1 MKRSILTFALLL
13 ASATGLFAQRTAS
26 ASMQIRATVVES
38 ARLNV
43 AATETGAEVTSS
55 SLSDVMLSISKE
67 SNSGN
72 ATMTPA
78 NISLSSNETIL
89 AFGKTNPTKVQK
101 IQVEAANLSAVPQT
115 YIVSAYY
122 Q

>member
-1 MKRSILTFALLL
+1 MKRSILFFALFL
-13 ASATGLFAQRTAS
+13 ASANGLFAQRTAS
-26 ASMQIRATVVES
+26 ASMQISATVVES

-43 AATETGAEVTSS
+43 ALTETGAEVTSS
-55 SLSDVMLSISKE
+55 SLGGVVFTIATE
-67 SNSGN
+67 THSGN
-72 ATMTPA
+72 QVMTPA

-101 IQVEAANLSAVPQT
+101 IQVEAANLSAAPQT

>member
-1 MKRSILTFALLL
+1 MKRSIITLAIIF

-26 ASMQIRATVVES
+26 ASMQISATVVES

-43 AATETGAEVTSS
+43 AATATVAEVTSS
-55 SLSDVMLSISKE
+55 SLSGVTFSITQDAI
-67 SNSGN
+67 SGN
-72 ATMTPA
+72 TAMTPS

-89 AFGKTNPTKVQK
+89 SFGKTNPTKVQK
-101 IQVEAANLSAVPQT
+101 IQVETANLSAVPQT

-122 Q
+122 L

>member
-1 MKRSILTFALLL
+1 MKRSILFFALLL
-13 ASATGLFAQRTAS
+13 ASASGLSAQRTAS

-38 ARLNV
+38 SRLNV
-43 AATETGAEVTSS
+43 AATQNGAEVTSS
-55 SLSDVMLSISKE
+55 SLSDVMISISQE

-78 NISLSSNETIL
+78 NVSLSSNETIL
-89 AFGKTNPTKVQK
+89 AFGKTNPTQVKK
-101 IQVEAANLSAVPQT
+101 IQVETANLSATPQT

>member
-1 MKRSILTFALLL
+1 MKRSILTFALIL

-26 ASMQIRATVVES
+26 ASMQISATVVES

-43 AATETGAEVTSS
+43 ALTETGAEVTSS
-55 SLSDVMLSISKE
+55 SLSGVTFAVTQHAT
-67 SNSGN
+67 SGN
-72 ATMTPA
+72 TTMTPA

-101 IQVEAANLSAVPQT
+101 IQVEAANLSAAPQT

>member
-13 ASATGLFAQRTAS
+13 ASATGLFAQRTAT

>member
-1 MKRSILTFALLL
+1 MKRSILTFALIL

-26 ASMQIRATVVES
+26 ASMQISATVVES

-43 AATETGAEVTSS
+43 ALTEGGAEVTSS
-55 SLSDVMLSISKE
+55 SLGGVVFTIATE
-67 SNSGN
+67 THSGN
-72 ATMTPA
+72 QVMTPA

-101 IQVEAANLSAVPQT
+101 IQVEAANLSAAPQT

>member
-1 MKRSILTFALLL
+1 MKRSIITFAIIL

-26 ASMQIRATVVES
+26 ASMQISATVVES

-43 AATETGAEVTSS
+43 AATATGVEVTSS
-55 SLSDVMLSISKE
+55 SLSGVTFSITQDAI
-67 SNSGN
+67 SGN
-72 ATMTPA
+72 TAMTPS

>member
-1 MKRSILTFALLL
+1 MKRSILFFALLL
-13 ASATGLFAQRTAS
+13 ASASGLSAQRTAS

-38 ARLNV
+38 SRLNV
-43 AATETGAEVTSS
+43 AATQNGAEVTSS
-55 SLSDVMLSISKE
+55 SLSDVMISISQE

-72 ATMTPA
+72 TVMTPA
-78 NISLSSNETIL
+78 NVSLSSNETIL
-89 AFGKTNPTKVQK
+89 AFGKTNPTQVKK
-101 IQVEAANLSAVPQT
+101 IQVETANLSAAPQT

>member
-1 MKRSILTFALLL
+1 MKRSILFFALLL
-13 ASATGLFAQRTAS
+13 ASASGLSAQRTAS

-38 ARLNV
+38 SRLNV
-43 AATETGAEVTSS
+43 AATQNGAEVTSS
-55 SLSDVMLSISKE
+55 SLSDVMISISQE

-78 NISLSSNETIL
+78 NVSLSSNETIL
-89 AFGKTNPTKVQK
+89 AFGKTNPTQVKK
-101 IQVEAANLSAVPQT
+101 IQVETANLSAAPQT

>member
-1 MKRSILTFALLL
+1 MKRSILFFALLL
-13 ASATGLFAQRTAS
+13 ASASGLSAQRTAS

-38 ARLNV
+38 SRLNV
-43 AATETGAEVTSS
+43 AATQNGAEVTSS
-55 SLSDVMLSISKE
+55 SLSDVMISISQE

-72 ATMTPA
+72 TVMTPA
-78 NISLSSNETIL
+78 NVTLSSNETIL
-89 AFGKTNPTKVQK
+89 AFGKTNPTQVKK
-101 IQVEAANLSAVPQT
+101 IQVETANLSAAPQT